1 MKFKKQ
7 WKGLPVF
14 LAMAMTLFVSVFAR
28 GNTSGDYRTAAAA
41 VNWNVIDNWQVWTG
55 AAWVAATAVPGPEND
70 VYVQSGHIATLTAN
84 GSCKNLFIS
93 TGTTSTTDGDDAQVA
108 LASNTLEISGKLS
121 CYFSVVNTDVNS
133 TAQFI
138 ITLSS
143 SIPSKPIIITEGSG
157 GRIKFIGN
165 SRSILVSGEWAATN
179 TASTTTFAIEIAL
192 NSGQTATMETG
203 LKASSWLISSGKLY
217 AGDKSISVDN
227 GTAGYGD
234 VTISSGAIVESLAS
248 SASNGVIWKSG
259 SSTAGYGGALTVNG
273 KLILA
278 GASPNIAMN
287 EVWFNGE
294 VEYSKTAY
302 QTLAV
307 FSGGATGTSIGQYH
321 SLILSGSKNK
331 TLGLSTVVA
340 SELVTGG
347 ETTLVIPEGMSLTAG
362 SSCQANINGP
372 LTNSA
377 GSAGL
382 VLENGASFI
391 HAVDNLQAT
400 AHCVIP
406 GTANNWHLLASP
418 VANQAIAD
426 NFIPAGTSYDF
437 YAWDEP
443 SEMWLNQKVTA
454 NNLTAFIP
462 GSGYLVA
469 YALPDTKSFTGG
481 LNNGDIT
488 FNLKY
493 SATGNYKGANLMG
506 NPYPSGIDWH
516 LANRG
521 QFQDNFAY
529 AYNPGKAGGEG
540 YEAIDGAL
548 ENAYIGCSQGFFVLA
563 KQDQNNQPF
572 TFTNAM
578 RAHGGSFYKNAGF
591 ASQMVVRLSRE
602 ANYDEAVIRLSDE
615 SEFER
620 DRFDAVK
627 MFSYNPAIPQVYA
640 YTADRVQTSVNTV
653 PSTGGELNFPIGLYI
668 PEEGNYQIAVQAL
681 TGDWQN
687 QTVFLEDKI
696 AGSQLNL
703 TAQQAY
709 TFYATPADD
718 ANRFVLKFSSVGVDG
733 PGAAALPFVYSAH
746 GQICIALQQK
756 SPAQVKVY
764 SLTGQLVLQGQA
776 AAETL
781 TSINTGSLHSGI
793 YIVAVNTGSQLSSHK
808 VVVR

>member
-1 MKFKKQ
+1 MKFKMQ

-41 VNWNVIDNWQVWTG
+41 VNWNVIDNWQVWDG
-55 AAWVAATAVPGPEND
+55 DKWVAATVVPGPDND
-70 VYVQSGHIATLTAN
+70 VYVQSGHVATLTAN
-84 GSCKNLFIS
+84 GSCKSLFIS
-93 TGTTSTTDGDDAQVA
+93 TGTTSATTGDDAQVA

-121 CYFSVVNTDVNS
+121 CYYGLVDVVVGSTSSVFTDKSDNVTGS
-133 TAQFI
+133 FI
-138 ITLSS
+138 VKT
-143 SIPSKPIIITEGSG
+143 PGSE

-165 SRSILVSGEWAATN
+165 SRSILVPGEWKASSAA
-179 TASTTTFAIEIAL
+179 SPETFAIEIAL
-192 NSGQTATMETG
+192 NSGQTATMETS

-217 AGDKSISVDN
+217 VGDNSISVDN
-227 GTAGYGD
+227 GTAGTGD
-234 VTISSGAIVESLAS
+234 VTISIGAIIESL
-248 SASNGVIWKSG
+248 VSG
-259 SSTAGYGGALTVNG
+259 SSNAVFRRTSSSYGGALIVNG

-278 GASPNIAMN
+278 GTSPNIAMN
-287 EVWFNGE
+287 EVFFNGE

-307 FSGGATGTSIGQYH
+307 FPGGATGTSIGQYH
-321 SLILSGSKNK
+321 SLILSGSGNK

-347 ETTLVIPEGMSLTAG
+347 GTTLVIPSSMSLTVG
-362 SSCQANINGP
+362 SSCRANINGS

-391 HAVDNLQAT
+391 HDVNSVQAT

-406 GTANNWHLLASP
+406 GTTNNWHLLASP

-426 NFIPAGTSYDF
+426 NFIPTGTSYDF

-481 LNNGDIT
+481 LNNGNIT

-578 RAHGGSFYKNAGF
+578 RAHGGSFYKNTGF

-640 YTADRVQTSVNTV
+640 FTADRVQTSVNTV

-718 ANRFVLKFSSVGVDG
+718 ANRFVLKFSSVGVDE

-764 SLTGQLVLQGQA
+764 SLTGQLVLQGKA

>member
-1 MKFKKQ
+1 MQ

-41 VNWNVIDNWQVWTG
+41 VNWNVIDNWQVWDG
-55 AAWVAATAVPGPEND
+55 DKWVAATVVPGPEND
-70 VYVQSGHIATLTAN
+70 VYVQSGHVATLTAN

-93 TGTTSTTDGDDAQVA
+93 TGTSSATTGNDAQVD

-121 CYFSVVNTDVNS
+121 CYFSNVNTDVNS
-133 TAQFI
+133 TAQFEI
-138 ITLSS
+138 SISS
-143 SIPSKPIIITEGSG
+143 SIPSKPIVITEGSG

-179 TASTTTFAIEIAL
+179 TASTTTFAIEIAF
-192 NSGQTATMETG
+192 NSGQTATMETS

-217 AGDKSISVDN
+217 VGENSISVDN
-227 GTAGYGD
+227 GTAGTGD
-234 VTISSGAIVESLAS
+234 VTISSGAIVESSAS
-248 SASNGVIWKSG
+248 SKGVIWKS
-259 SSTAGYGGALTVNG
+259 SNSTAGYGGTLTVNG

-278 GASPNIAMN
+278 GTSPKIAMN
-287 EVWFNGE
+287 EVLFNGE
-294 VEYSKTAY
+294 VEYSKANY

-307 FSGGATGTSIGQYH
+307 LTGGAAGTTIGQYH
-321 SLILSGSKNK
+321 SLILSGSGSK
-331 TLGLSTVVA
+331 TLGLNTVVA
-340 SELVTGG
+340 SELVTAEG
-347 ETTLVIPEGMSLTAG
+347 TTLVIPSGMSLTVG
-362 SSCQANINGP
+362 SSCRANINGS
-372 LTNSA
+372 LTNSNSE

-382 VLENGASFI
+382 VLESGASFI
-391 HAVDNLQAT
+391 HAVNNVQAT

-418 VANQAIAD
+418 VATQAIAD
-426 NFIPAGTSYDF
+426 NFIPTGTSYDF

-443 SEMWLNQKVTA
+443 SEMWLNQKVAA

-481 LNNGDIT
+481 LNNGNIT

-516 LANRG
+516 LADRA

-548 ENAYIGCSQGFFVLA
+548 ENAYIGCGQGFFVLA
-563 KQDQNNQPF
+563 RQEQNNQPF

-578 RAHGGSFYKNAGF
+578 RAHGGSFYKNTGF
-591 ASQMVVRLSRE
+591 ANQLVVRLSRE
-602 ANYDEAVIRLSDE
+602 AYYDEAVIRLSDE

-718 ANRFVLKFSSVGVDG
+718 ANRFVLKFSSVGVDE

-776 AAETL
+776 ASETL